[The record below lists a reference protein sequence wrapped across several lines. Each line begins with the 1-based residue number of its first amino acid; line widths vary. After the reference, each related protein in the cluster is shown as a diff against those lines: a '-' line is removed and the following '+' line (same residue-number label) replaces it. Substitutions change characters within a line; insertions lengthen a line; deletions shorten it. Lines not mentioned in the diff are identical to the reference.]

1 MHHPATH
8 SLPHGG
14 MGKRR
19 VKERRLVD
27 RDKDSLPGATFALPI
42 KVNKIVCKTKVAM
55 QRLSL
60 EPARRGQKMCNRTD
74 KYSEERQ
81 NEK

>member
-27 RDKDSLPGATFALPI
+27 GDEDSLIGKAKVAPG
-42 KVNKIVCKTKVAM
+42 KVNKIVCKTKVAV

-60 EPARRGQKMCNRTD
+60 QPTRRGQKMCNRTD

-81 NEK
+81 KEK